1 MIHKVSMMH
10 SMTVDFKSGFYF
22 ISPGEERFIL
32 SEKKLGC
39 DRFNRAH
46 CQSLKCHAK
55 RRCKNGKVDSR
66 QRGPSNVSK
75 LVGHTGAPKLTHNSD
90 NLVHGVCGNKS
101 RGSAPS
107 STGSNCIQVHLLMKS
122 QTKPDVPVSESDLVC
137 VTTNA
142 IVIHHPALMINKI
155 RTTD

>member
-1 MIHKVSMMH
+1 MIHNVSMMH
-10 SMTVDFKSGFYF
+10 SMTVDFKSGFYL

-46 CQSLKCHAK
+46 CQSLKCHAE
-55 RRCKNGKVDSR
+55 RRCKNGKVDGR

-75 LVGHTGAPKLTHNSD
+75 LIGHTGAPKLTHNSD

-107 STGSNCIQVHLLMKS
+107 LTGSNLHTSALANE
-122 QTKPDVPVSESDLVC
+122 KPDKAWRTRFRVRFSLCHYKRYCNTSSS
-137 VTTNA
+137 
-142 IVIHHPALMINKI
+142 IN
-155 RTTD
+155 D